1 MLLIATSFAL
11 IGCGEFDKI
20 FVMDNGKSTEE
31 NKLSSSEL
39 SSLQLEDDT
48 ESVVISNLNT
58 LKDSDFD
65 IEKDQKSI
73 GTTLS
78 YISRV
83 LKRSELLPKEKH
95 SQCSCSYAA
104 STHELATEALGTI
117 LVKVYA
123 QGIMAKSSDDPK
135 TYKELYGQFKTH
147 KEILTDLSKIDAV
160 ELSSTSDE
168 KVTLSSLQKKAQTY
182 LTQLT
187 PAPKEEKKE

>member
-1 MLLIATSFAL
+1 MRVACGLHCHKYMRLVLRLSFLLLIATSFAL

-83 LKRSELLPKEKH
+83 LKRSELLPKEKR
-95 SQCSCSYAA
+95 SQLESVF
-104 STHELATEALGTI
+104 STTEKTFDFDFILGHNG
-117 LVKVYA
+117 LNY
-123 QGIMAKSSDDPK
+123 
-135 TYKELYGQFKTH
+135 
-147 KEILTDLSKIDAV
+147 
-160 ELSSTSDE
+160 
-168 KVTLSSLQKKAQTY
+168 VTTNQHYRSPFQEYSHR
-182 LTQLT
+182 
-187 PAPKEEKKE
+187 